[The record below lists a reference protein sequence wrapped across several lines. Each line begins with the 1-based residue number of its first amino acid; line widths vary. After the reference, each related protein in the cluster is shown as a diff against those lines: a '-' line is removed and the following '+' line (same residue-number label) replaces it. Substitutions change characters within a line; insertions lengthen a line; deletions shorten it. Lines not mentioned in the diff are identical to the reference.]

1 MNTRLW
7 ALLLAAALCLSGCA
21 QAAPEAP
28 ASEVISETSQPTAVT
43 EAPATSES
51 TVSLPQPVTTLL
63 TFVGDCTLGANPS
76 NYYAGSGFIQTI
88 GENYDY
94 PFRNVA
100 VYFQNDN
107 ATLANLEGPLTDSGN
122 PADKTHTF
130 RGPTAYSQILTEG
143 SVDIVTLANNHTL
156 DYGQTGYDSTVKT
169 LKEANVPFVERDGTC
184 LLTLNTGLKV
194 GLYGMVYYD
203 LNRQAMEDGISDLR
217 SQGADLGADGSG
229 PRRH

>member
-28 ASEVISETSQPTAVT
+28 ASEAISETFQPVAVT
-43 EAPATSES
+43 EAPAASES
-51 TVSLPQPVTTLL
+51 IVSLPQPVSTLL

-184 LLTLNTGLKV
+184 LVTLNTGLKV

-203 LNRQAMEDGISDLR
+203 LNR
-217 SQGADLGADGSG
+217 
-229 PRRH
+229 

>member
-7 ALLLAAALCLSGCA
+7 ALLLAFALCLSGCA

-28 ASEVISETSQPTAVT
+28 ASEAISETFQPIAVT

-51 TVSLPQPVTTLL
+51 TVSLPQPVSTLL

-107 ATLANLEGPLTDSGN
+107 ATLANLSLI
-122 PADKTHTF
+122 H
-130 RGPTAYSQILTEG
+130 I
-143 SVDIVTLANNHTL
+143 
-156 DYGQTGYDSTVKT
+156 
-169 LKEANVPFVERDGTC
+169 
-184 LLTLNTGLKV
+184 
-194 GLYGMVYYD
+194 
-203 LNRQAMEDGISDLR
+203 
-217 SQGADLGADGSG
+217 
-229 PRRH
+229 